1 MSYKSSLDRNI
12 QYRSYRRDRIDI
24 IFEILHVINTGEMKK
39 TRIMYAANLDWR
51 NFKRHMGYL
60 VENKL
65 ISENG
70 DSTYILTKRGK
81 SLLEKLTELKRF
93 FDSDYPAS
101 EKYL

>member
-1 MSYKSSLDRNI
+1 
-12 QYRSYRRDRIDI
+12 
-24 IFEILHVINTGEMKK
+24 
-39 TRIMYAANLDWR
+39 
-51 NFKRHMGYL
+51 MGYL

-93 FDSDYPAS
+93 FDSDYGAS
-101 EKYL
+101 EEYL

>member
-1 MSYKSSLDRNI
+1 MSYKSGLDRNI
-12 QYRSYRRDRIDI
+12 QYKSNRRDRIDI

-93 FDSDYPAS
+93 FDSDYGAS
-101 EKYL
+101 EEYL